1 MARNK
6 TIKILRTTRA
16 NLNTQKNA
24 NALIEGEPYLITDER
39 RLAVGI
45 GNNDYEDFAKLSEAV
60 GGITF
65 NHGLATRS
73 GNASSGDQ
81 TIAHGLG
88 KTPAVVKLVAMK
100 SAGDNGGVS
109 LSFGSYKSGSVRS
122 LTAEYILSINSSTSN
137 IISIVDYG
145 GGNKQEAT
153 ISVDSTNITLSWTK
167 TGTPSS
173 STIII
178 LWEVYA

>member
-16 NLNTQKNA
+16 NLNAQKNA
-24 NALIEGEPYLITDER
+24 NGLIEGEPYLITDEN
-39 RLAVGI
+39 RLAI
-45 GNNDYEDFAKLSEAV
+45 GTAINNYEDFAKLSEVA
-60 GGITF
+60 GGVTF

-88 KTPAVVKLVAMK
+88 KTPTVVKLVAMK
-100 SAGDNGGVS
+100 PAGDNGGIS
-109 LSFGSYKSGSVRS
+109 ISFGNYKNNSVRS
-122 LTAEYILSINSSTSN
+122 LSSEYILSVNSSTSN
-137 IISIVDYG
+137 ILSIVDYG
-145 GGNKQEAT
+145 SANKQEAT
-153 ISVDSTNITLSWTK
+153 ISVDSTNLTLSWTK
-167 TGTPSS
+167 TGNPNSS
-173 STIII
+173 SITI